1 MSSWWVLGRERE
13 RSGRVEGIRR
23 EIERCGVMGKVSKRW
38 VSERL
43 GVMSKER
50 LKRERIGGNYGLR
63 RMGVRVE
70 KDTDI
75 WAFMGSGRRKVTEK
89 KERGRDIERWMMG
102 LLWVGVVRGLEYR
115 NI

>member
-1 MSSWWVLGRERE
+1 M
-13 RSGRVEGIRR
+13 
-23 EIERCGVMGKVSKRW
+23 C
-38 VSERL
+38 
-43 GVMSKER
+43 
-50 LKRERIGGNYGLR
+50 
-63 RMGVRVE
+63 RMGVQVE

-75 WAFMGSGRRKVTEK
+75 WAFMGLGRRKVTEK